1 MDDCTLKD
9 LQRQVARQQQLRA
22 MVEELRR
29 QLRELSE
36 AEKRLQTILEQ
47 EEGDVDRLEGA
58 TLSALFYA
66 IAGRKEEK
74 LDQERLEALAAR
86 VKWETARRERE
97 GVEQELARREAELQR
112 LSGCKEAYAQG
123 LEEKRDALK
132 RAGGEAAAEILALE
146 QRLAAQEAR
155 RQELEEAAAAGQ
167 AALSTAQELLR
178 QLASAEG
185 WSTFDLLGGGVIA
198 GLAKHSHLDEA
209 QETAHQL
216 QQQLHRFQ
224 AELADVRLEA
234 EISVRIDGFLR
245 FADYFFDGLLADWA
259 VAHRIDQSQQQAQET
274 EGQIQQLLAFLHAQL
289 EQAAEEAKRLRESLD
304 QVAAASPFPQ

>member
-29 QLRELSE
+29 QLQELSE
-36 AEKRLQTILEQ
+36 AEKRLRTILEQ

-112 LSGCKEAYAQG
+112 LSGCEEAYAQG
-123 LEEKRDALK
+123 LEEKRAALK

-167 AALSTAQELLR
+167 AALSTARELLR

-198 GLAKHSHLDEA
+198 GLAKHFRLDEA
-209 QETAHQL
+209 QAAAQQL

-224 AELADVRLEA
+224 AELADVHLEA

-304 QVAAASPFPQ
+304 RVAAASLFPQ

>member
-29 QLRELSE
+29 QLQELSE

-112 LSGCKEAYAQG
+112 LSGCEEAYAQG
-123 LEEKRDALK
+123 LEEKRAALK

-178 QLASAEG
+178 LLADAEG
-185 WSTFDLLGGGVIA
+185 WSTCDLLGGGVIA
-198 GLAKHSHLDEA
+198 GLAKHFRLDEA
-209 QETAHQL
+209 QAATQQL

-234 EISVRIDGFLR
+234 ELSVRIDGFLR

-304 QVAAASPFPQ
+304 RVAAASPFPQ

>member
-29 QLRELSE
+29 QLQELSE
-36 AEKRLQTILEQ
+36 AEKRLRTIL
-47 EEGDVDRLEGA
+47 DRLEGA

-86 VKWETARRERE
+86 IKWETARRERE

-132 RAGGEAAAEILALE
+132 RAGGETAAEILALE

-167 AALSTAQELLR
+167 AALSTARELLR
-178 QLASAEG
+178 LLTDAEG
-185 WSTFDLLGGGVIA
+185 WSTCDLLGGGVIA
-198 GLAKHSHLDEA
+198 GLAKHFRLDEA
-209 QETAHQL
+209 QAAAQQL

-234 EISVRIDGFLR
+234 ELSVRIDGFLR

-304 QVAAASPFPQ
+304 RVAAASPFPQ